1 MLQIQGIR
9 KAFGEQILFQEAS
22 CLIEAGE
29 KVGIVGANGHGK
41 STLLKMI
48 LREMNPDEGQIS
60 VLRGIRVGHLS
71 QHLVFSE
78 ATVLDEA
85 CLALELKEEGYIE
98 THRAEA
104 MLMGLGFSLEQL
116 QQPPAE
122 LSGGFQVRLNLAK
135 ALLEDPDLL
144 LLDEP
149 NNYLDIVS
157 LRWLRGFLRKWRR
170 TLLLVTHDR
179 EFMDSVTT
187 HTLAVH
193 RQKLRKFSGG
203 TEKAWDQIYLEEEMH
218 EKTRVNSERKIAH
231 EMRFVERFRAKAK
244 RASQA
249 QSRLKQIA
257 KRERLDKLDEI
268 SSLSFSFNH
277 TANPG
282 KWSAETRKLQFAYPD
297 GPILI
302 DGMELHIGAR
312 DRVGVIGPNG
322 KGKST
327 LLRLLAGELKPIDG
341 EVRTHPSTQMSLFGQ
356 SAMGVLQDKRTIED
370 EINSANTMLNRTQVR
385 DICGAMM
392 FGGDLALKKVEILSG
407 GEKSRTLLGRVLA
420 RPSNMLLLDEPT
432 NHLDMASTEA
442 LIDAIHAYPGSV
454 VMVTH
459 VESVLRDTCT
469 RLVVFDEGIARVFE
483 GTYDDFLQRFGWSAE
498 ESDRT
503 EAPRSKK
510 RENRKDLKRERAQLI
525 QQRSQILKPLKKT
538 IDSNEKLIHTLEEK
552 VETIEKTLI
561 TASED
566 GDGEA
571 IAALAQELSN
581 LRSSIDR
588 AFEKLETASEEHD
601 QQEAEFERRID
612 ELSGN

>member
-1 MLQIQGIR
+1 VLQIQGIN
-9 KAFGEQILFQEAS
+9 KAFGDQILFQDAG

-29 KVGIVGANGHGK
+29 KVGLVGANGHGK

-48 LREMNPDEGQIS
+48 LREMQPDGGQIS
-60 VLRGIRVGHLS
+60 VSRGIRVGHLS

-78 ATVLDEA
+78 PSVLEEA
-85 CLALELKEEGYIE
+85 CLCLQVQEEGYIE
-98 THRAEA
+98 IHRAEA
-104 MLMGLGFSLEQL
+104 MLMGLGFTREMLD
-116 QQPPAE
+116 QPPDE

-203 TEKAWDQIYLEEEMH
+203 TEKAWDQIYTEEEMH
-218 EKTRVNSERKIAH
+218 EKTRVNSERKIAQ

-244 RASQA
+244 RASQV
-249 QSRLKQIA
+249 QSRLKLIA

-268 SSLSFSFNH
+268 STLSFTFNH
-277 TANPG
+277 IASPG
-282 KWSAETRKLQFAYPD
+282 KWSTETRNLEFAYGD
-297 GPILI
+297 GPTLI
-302 DGMELHIGAR
+302 RGLELHVGAR

-327 LLRLLAGELKPIDG
+327 LLRLLAGELKPVSG
-341 EVRTHPSTQMSLFGQ
+341 EVRSHPSTVRSLFGQ
-356 SAMGVLQDKRTIED
+356 SAMGVLQEKRTIE
-370 EINSANTMLNRTQVR
+370 EEVYSANNMLTRTQVR

-392 FGGDLALKKVEILSG
+392 FGGDLALKQVEVLSG

-420 RPSNMLLLDEPT
+420 APSNLLLLDEPT

-442 LIDAIHAYPGSV
+442 LIDAINYYPGAV

-459 VESVLRDTCT
+459 IESVLRETCN
-469 RLVVFDEGIARVFE
+469 RLVIFDAGITRVFE
-483 GTYDDFLQRFGWSAE
+483 GDYDAFLQRFGWSEEAE
-498 ESDRT
+498 SGT
-503 EAPRSKK
+503 ATPRKK
-510 RENRKDLKRERAQLI
+510 NENRKGKRRERAQLI
-525 QQRSQILKPLKKT
+525 QQRAALLKPLKET
-538 IDSNEKLIHTLEEK
+538 IERNEKLITTLEEK
-552 VETIEKTLI
+552 AKITEALLI
-561 TASED
+561 TASGAGD
-566 GDGEA
+566 GDQ
-571 IAALAQELSN
+571 ISRLAQELKN
-581 LRSSIDR
+581 MRSSIDI
-588 AFEKLETASEEHD
+588 AFHKLEQASTEHD
-601 QQEAEFERRID
+601 RIKGEFEQKLGD
-612 ELSGN
+612 EE